1 MVIFCTKP
9 LSETPVSDSSLH
21 PSIKFR
27 QPREKDFL
35 KSNARRAFLLPKW
48 EIEDEELRRGEEKG
62 EEEYAGILRRN
73 ETDRLA
79 EWQFK
84 SAKGHWAV
92 MRGVLP
98 GGVWIDW

>member
-9 LSETPVSDSSLH
+9 LSESPSAIV

-27 QPREKDFL
+27 EPIERDFL
-35 KSNARRAFLLPKW
+35 KSTARRAYLLPKW
-48 EIEDEELRRGEEKG
+48 EIEDEELRKGEEKG
-62 EEEYAGILRRN
+62 DEEFAGILRRN
-73 ETDRLA
+73 ETGRLT
-79 EWQFK
+79 EWQLK
-84 SAKGHWAV
+84 SAKGHWGV